1 MSIITAAALLLLIV
15 LDSSYSTT
23 MVRFSNDFFGKYAF
37 YPCHSLF
44 FPDHA
49 TFFVK
54 MLAFISKEGLL
65 LKTNYVSAGQRFAII
80 IRFPVLK
87 WGSRQ
92 NLIEII
98 ITAVR
103 SPVQGYWVQ

>member
-1 MSIITAAALLLLIV
+1 MISSENMHFIHVILCFSLIMQ
-15 LDSSYSTT
+15 L
-23 MVRFSNDFFGKYAF
+23 
-37 YPCHSLF
+37 
-44 FPDHA
+44 
-49 TFFVK
+49 FFVK

-65 LKTNYVSAGQRFAII
+65 LKTNYVSAGQRFAIV